1 MSRYGRMAAGFAVL
15 VLALGAAGAGAQ
27 ELALNPNV
35 GPVGPRALGGDCAGG
50 EIYDDGGAENGYSG
64 NPMLV
69 STFEGVQQ
77 FTPAAFPG
85 TYDTVCVGLV
95 SQGGPTLD
103 FEIEVRDDDGAAG
116 SPGTLLGAVPVS
128 AAGIP
133 AGLPCAF
140 FEYDITSLAL
150 NIPSGNVWIGVRW
163 NPMLFPTRF
172 ICGDQS
178 PATPLH
184 PMFVNF
190 NTGSGWQQIGL
201 PAPAPFPSARALLVR
216 AIEGTLGPTDAD
228 LSITKT
234 GIVNGDQIVYTITVT
249 NNGPADA
256 TNVVVTDPL
265 PAEVT
270 YVSDDCG
277 GANVPPWT
285 WNVGGLLNGAN
296 ATCNVTVDVDP
307 LFEGTISNTASVT
320 ADQTDPTP
328 GNESSTVDLFVD
340 GPVTNP
346 LEIPTLG
353 TIGFAALALL
363 LVAGAIYLMRR
374 RATV

>member
-1 MSRYGRMAAGFAVL
+1 MAAGFAVL
-15 VLALGAAGAGAQ
+15 VLALGTAGAGAQ

-35 GPVGPRALGGDCAGG
+35 GPVGPRAFGADCAGG
-50 EIYDDGGAENGYSG
+50 EIYDDGSAENGYSG
-64 NPMLV
+64 NPALI
-69 STFEGVQQ
+69 SSFEGVMQ

-95 SQGGPTLD
+95 SLAGPNLD

-133 AGLPCAF
+133 GGLPCAF

-163 NPMLFPTRF
+163 NPMLFPSRF
-172 ICGDQS
+172 ICADETV
-178 PATPLH
+178 ATPIH
-184 PMFVNF
+184 PGFVNF
-190 NTGSGWQQIGL
+190 NNPSMWQATQTV
-201 PAPAPFPSARALLVR
+201 FPGYRANLIR
-216 AIEGTLGPTDAD
+216 AIPGVAGPTDAD
-228 LSITKT
+228 LDVVKS

-256 TNVVVTDPL
+256 TNVVVTDTL

-285 WNVGGLLNGAN
+285 WNIGGLLNGAN